1 MNKLKKTTI
10 FLVGSGILSIA
21 AAVIMQ
27 FFTPFGNIHRKA
39 SSGTEYFDNV
49 REIVV
54 VSGSMPVELSYGDS
68 EECEISWVSELPL
81 IVNCDDQGVLHITQD
96 DSFSLSIFSESSAEF
111 GIALKIPRKSYGR
124 ISLAASG
131 GRISVQ
137 DDISAEVLE
146 LSTKTGDIYVFG
158 ADQYTKIKSNGGD
171 ITAYINS
178 LEGDISI
185 SGGEGDVYVNVP
197 PELSFFMEF
206 FTDSGSCIT
215 EGFPENLTGR
225 KGDAAILSGKGGN
238 NLKIKTTS
246 GNLRLVSDIKRPSV
260 T

>member
-1 MNKLKKTTI
+1 MNKLKKITI
-10 FLVGSGILSIA
+10 FLIITGILFISA
-21 AAVIMQ
+21 AIVMQ
-27 FFTPFGNIHRKA
+27 LFTPLGNIHR
-39 SSGTEYFDNV
+39 SPSRGTEYFDNV

-54 VSGSMPVELSYGDS
+54 VSGSMPVSLSYGDG
-68 EECEISWVSELPL
+68 EECEVGWVSELPL

-96 DSFSLSIFSESSAEF
+96 DSFSLSLFSKSSENFA
-111 GIALKIPRKSYGR
+111 IDIKIPRKSYGR

-131 GRISVQ
+131 GSISVQ

-146 LSTKTGDIYVFG
+146 LSTKTGDIYVSG
-158 ADQYTKIKSNGGD
+158 ADTRTKIKTNGGD
-171 ITAYINS
+171 ITAYINN
-178 LEGDISI
+178 LEGDMSI
-185 SGGEGDVYVNVP
+185 NGGEGDIYVNAP
-197 PELSFFMEF
+197 PESPFFMEF
-206 FTDSGSCIT
+206 STDSGSCTT

-246 GNLRLVSDIKRPSV
+246 GNLTLVSDIKRPPV

>member
-1 MNKLKKTTI
+1 MNKLKKITI
-10 FLVGSGILSIA
+10 FLVITGILSIA

-27 FFTPFGNIHRKA
+27 LFTPLGNFRRTA
-39 SSGTEYFDNV
+39 SYGTEYFDNV

-68 EECEISWVSELPL
+68 EECEVSWISELPVIL
-81 IVNCDDQGVLHITQD
+81 NCDEQGVLRVTQD
-96 DSFSLSIFSESSAEF
+96 DSFSLSLFSGSSAEF

-146 LSTKTGDIYVFG
+146 ISTKTGDIYVSG
-158 ADQYTKIKSNGGD
+158 ADSRTKIKSNGGD
-171 ITAYINS
+171 IIAYIS
-178 LEGDISI
+178 ALEDDMTIN
-185 SGGEGDVYVNVP
+185 GGEGNVYVNVP

-206 FTDSGSCIT
+206 STDSGNCST
-215 EGFPENLTGR
+215 SGFPENINGR
-225 KGDAAILSGKGGN
+225 KGDAAFLSGKGGV
-238 NLKIKTTS
+238 NLKINTS
-246 GNLRLVSDIKRPSV
+246 SGDLQLFSDVKRPLG